1 MKRFVLGFGLIA
13 LLLSSCSKEEQE
25 AAPKNLQHPYQLT
38 EDSYQAKI
46 VQMET
51 LFHQYGF
58 VNDLEDPYD
67 YNDPKN
73 RKAIE
78 ELDLKELKLFLEEFS
93 SEEGLKN
100 LDEAGSIEKSK
111 QYAREH
117 NATNTKGIITM

>member
-1 MKRFVLGFGLIA
+1 MKRIVLRFGLIA

-25 AAPKNLQHPYQLT
+25 VAPQNFQHPYQLT
-38 EDSYQAKI
+38 DEAYQAKI
-46 VQMET
+46 VAFEILCT
-51 LFHQYGF
+51 EYGGKT
-58 VNDLEDPYD
+58 NENNPYD

-100 LDEAGSIEKSK
+100 LDEAGSIEKSE

-117 NATNTKGIITM
+117 NPIN

>member
-1 MKRFVLGFGLIA
+1 MKRLVLGFGLIA

-25 AAPKNLQHPYQLT
+25 AAPQNLQHPYQLT

-51 LFHQYGF
+51 LFHQHGF

-100 LDEAGSIEKSK
+100 LDEAGSIEKSE

-117 NATNTKGIITM
+117 NATNTKGTIVL